1 MEETNKQYIYL
12 GKMSVLKGLERS
24 DVYLTDYVSK
34 KQWNVSGSSLGDLD
48 IKLIRAMSGS
58 LPYYCNAGDEL
69 PYGNL
74 SGSVGNSYES
84 SSRYNTR
91 LTYESLKALFY
102 SGSLGDGTFEGYTDL
117 NLQTTL
123 TVSGARKL
131 SSRVWKDYR
140 DTVDLP
146 DSQKN
151 FEAPGI
157 AVISIPKDLFGSRIS
172 PGSIKI
178 GADTDSQCYVE
189 DGYVI
194 NETGSFDNSGYPEG
208 TWTDPKTFWVDPYFE
223 DLHLGNIFDYEGALI
238 YSGFTGTWSI
248 KGDMKYPSPD
258 KQDNIVIGD
267 VIYTQ
272 GILMITQEYLRYI
285 FDRWDA
291 EDYSW
296 QSEKPIFTE
305 HVTCKV
311 LDVEFNKTLNP
322 SAPESLQFGTKE
334 FTPYITTV
342 GLYNTVGDLIAV
354 AKLSKPIKKVSNVDM
369 TFDIQIDLG

>member
-1 MEETNKQYIYL
+1 MEETDKQYIYL

-58 LPYYCNAGDEL
+58 LPYYCNTGDEL

-74 SGSVGNSYES
+74 SGSVGDSYES

-194 NETGSFDNSGYPEG
+194 NETGSFDNYGYP
-208 TWTDPKTFWVDPYFE
+208 
-223 DLHLGNIFDYEGALI
+223 
-238 YSGFTGTWSI
+238 
-248 KGDMKYPSPD
+248 
-258 KQDNIVIGD
+258 
-267 VIYTQ
+267 
-272 GILMITQEYLRYI
+272 
-285 FDRWDA
+285 
-291 EDYSW
+291 
-296 QSEKPIFTE
+296 
-305 HVTCKV
+305 
-311 LDVEFNKTLNP
+311 
-322 SAPESLQFGTKE
+322 
-334 FTPYITTV
+334 
-342 GLYNTVGDLIAV
+342 
-354 AKLSKPIKKVSNVDM
+354 
-369 TFDIQIDLG
+369 